1 MGFYSL
7 FAIIVIL
14 GFVIF
19 VVLQQMG
26 PTKNKRT
33 IDSSIGL
40 LDERLGGNR
49 PAYKPQEQLFEEFKE
64 ACTDSM
70 YLSRMAE
77 DILRHCGMEPNHLQ
91 VHAEENLD
99 IEEAA
104 GLYSYGNGWSMITIK
119 VSKYARYNVILAV
132 LIHECMHYFLG
143 HSGIRFPETQENEI
157 LTDTTTVYM
166 GFYEYMYH
174 GSVMV
179 GYLRDSEFRYVKHIL
194 EKK

>member
-19 VVLQQMG
+19 VVIQQMG

-64 ACTDSM
+64 ACTDSV

-99 IEEAA
+99 IEGAA
-104 GLYSYGNGWSMITIK
+104 GLYSHGNGWSMITIK

-132 LIHECMHYFLG
+132 LIHECMHYFLE